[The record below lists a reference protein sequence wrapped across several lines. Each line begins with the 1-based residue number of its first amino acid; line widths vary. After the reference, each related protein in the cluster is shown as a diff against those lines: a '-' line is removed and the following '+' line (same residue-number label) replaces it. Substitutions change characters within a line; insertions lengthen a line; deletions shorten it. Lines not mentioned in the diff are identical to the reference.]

1 MSAAVLTDLG
11 PLRDSRV
18 NPLAPAATMRL
29 RAVRD
34 HGQVVDFVWEVAS
47 DQAAALLRCS
57 AAVLR
62 GRYLCAWRDAGPPE
76 QPRLI
81 EHYRRILDHG
91 RTASFDH
98 VHQVD
103 GRMDT
108 VIHRVRP
115 DGDGVAVTLINLS
128 ANRRAQAF
136 RLRVEATPAQHHADR
151 R

>member
-1 MSAAVLTDLG
+1 
-11 PLRDSRV
+11 
-18 NPLAPAATMRL
+18 MRL

-34 HGQVVDFVWEVAS
+34 HGQVVDFVWEAAS
-47 DQAAALLRCS
+47 DPAAALQRCS

-62 GRYLCAWRDAGPPE
+62 GRYLCAWRDAGPAE

-81 EHYRRILDHG
+81 EHYRRILERG

-98 VHQVD
+98 VHLVD

-136 RLRVEATPAQHHADR
+136 RLRVEAPPARHHTNTHPLQEHP
-151 R
+151 